1 MNRALVAV
9 FIGAAALVAFFVEK
23 TSKKSESKTDADK
36 NADSAC
42 SLCEAVNSVVE
53 PLKDEVV
60 SISRAVFG
68 TPYDALIESSASD
81 YGIPPGVLYRLLRQE
96 SRFRPDIIEGRTV
109 SPVGAL
115 GIAQFMPATAEELG
129 IDPLDPNQAIPAAAR
144 YLSRLRDSLGGDLTA
159 AVAAYNW
166 GIGNVKRRGLK
177 NAPSE
182 TRNYVVAITGNVLPS
197 A

>member
-1 MNRALVAV
+1 M
-9 FIGAAALVAFFVEK
+9 
-23 TSKKSESKTDADK
+23 
-36 NADSAC
+36 
-42 SLCEAVNSVVE
+42 
-53 PLKDEVV
+53 